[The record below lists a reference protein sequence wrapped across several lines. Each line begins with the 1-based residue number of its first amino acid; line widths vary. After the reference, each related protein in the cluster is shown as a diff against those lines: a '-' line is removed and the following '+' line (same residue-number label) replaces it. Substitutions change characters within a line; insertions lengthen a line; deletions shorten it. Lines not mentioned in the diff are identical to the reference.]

1 MFWFGRCSHDFKRSV
16 CDEKVDMTIP
26 FDDNWVN
33 SAETRKQNRILLK
46 SKQGGRR

>member
-1 MFWFGRCSHDFKRSV
+1 
-16 CDEKVDMTIP
+16 MTIP

-46 SKQGGRR
+46 SKQGGRRCLRASVQDGTAAFTLFR